1 MDDLNKEEREGVKD
15 LLTRMEI
22 ENKILSEMVDR
33 SYEQNRRLMREVR
46 HLQETIDEMR
56 KKDGQGS

>member
-1 MDDLNKEEREGVKD
+1 MSETRDQCTICKD
-15 LLTRMEI
+15 LLIRMQT

-33 SYEQNRRLMREVR
+33 SYEQNRRLLREIR

-56 KKDGQGS
+56 KRDGQGS

>member
-1 MDDLNKEEREGVKD
+1 MTETRDQCAICKD
-15 LLTRMEI
+15 LLIRMQT

-33 SYEQNRRLMREVR
+33 SYEQNRRLLREIR

-56 KKDGQGS
+56 KRDGQGS

>member
-1 MDDLNKEEREGVKD
+1 MGDVNKEERDVVKD
-15 LLTRMEI
+15 LLTRMQS

-33 SYEQNRRLMREVR
+33 AYEQNRRLMREVR
-46 HLQETIDEMR
+46 HLQEIIYEMR